1 MNEQV
6 LNLLDSFDHDQGNFL
21 SRDGQVSGGTPA
33 GGTKIKSLI
42 DSHHP
47 YSNHHSRVTP
57 TSKTTF
63 VGSEQSRSEATPVI
77 PDPPSKVP
85 SLMATV
91 LYPDRP
97 PFTTAGL
104 DSSATR
110 HPFDQQ
116 SPRARSINSSATST
130 LSPSIRGFSPAR
142 FSRPPYPRGSR
153 W

>member
-33 GGTKIKSLI
+33 GETKIKSLI

-57 TSKTTF
+57 SSKAF
-63 VGSEQSRSEATPVI
+63 VGSEQSRSEAPPVI